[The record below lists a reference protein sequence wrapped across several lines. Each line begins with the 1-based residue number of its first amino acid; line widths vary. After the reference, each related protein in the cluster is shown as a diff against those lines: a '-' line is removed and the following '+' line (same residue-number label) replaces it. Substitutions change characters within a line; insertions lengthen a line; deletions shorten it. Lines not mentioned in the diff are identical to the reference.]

1 MWQRKQ
7 TVFLI
12 FALVLTVVC
21 MSMPLGVIEPRLMG
35 AGIPVYTLG
44 VSGVRASG
52 YVGWVPFALL
62 LVSCLLAVAAI
73 ASYKARKRQMRL
85 CDACILLNAAV
96 YVYFVYGLLSTFSKL
111 GTFSMNWTL
120 CIPLVAII
128 LYAMAH
134 SGIKKDEDMVRSM
147 DRIR

>member
-35 AGIPVYTLG
+35 AGIPVYSLG
-44 VSGVRASG
+44 IAGIHAST

-73 ASYKARKRQMRL
+73 ATYKSRKTQMRL
-85 CDACILLNAAV
+85 CNVCIVLNAV
-96 YVYFVYGLLSTFSKL
+96 WYVYFVYGLLSTFTKIGS
-111 GTFSMNWTL
+111 FSMNWTL

-134 SGIKKDEDMVRSM
+134 SGIKKDEEMVRSM